1 MKTHKSSLNKEL
13 NRIIDDFFDD
23 NQFIFHLLFQIII
36 VVCIVNFVDSISI
49 QEHQKLRFVF
59 FVLVIIVLF
68 DYLIWTNSYQSML
81 FGLVLLGYIFY
92 SRQQKDVLKE
102 FYKNVVKKDIKS
114 QKRNKKNQNKKEVS
128 SVTDDVDKQIPN
140 PDVLDFEPDE
150 IHSFD
155 SEVKPFNNELSG
167 NDNYISDTLVQLP
180 KVDYSNT
187 EMGRKN
193 KTILDALDDRHTV
206 NLSDH
211 HQELARLNEFR
222 KGKMLN
228 NYKNNI
234 SPDKKKKHN
243 KTTDKWNL
251 DRYYPKCKTI
261 NDEPLYTDGGILL
274 NDNEEINEED
284 ENLSVINNIDGRQ
297 NVKNVKISNKLLN
310 YCTNLPEV
318 QPEQY
323 DMISNNQVKLIY
335 ENNPHMQ
342 VFPKQFD
349 IGGQGIV
356 KKDFRKNNSLV

>member
-1 MKTHKSSLNKEL
+1 MKTHKSTLNKEL
-13 NRIIDDFFDD
+13 NTKINDFFDD
-23 NQFIFHLLFQIII
+23 NQYIFHLLFQIII

-49 QEHQKLRFVF
+49 SDYQKLRFVF

-81 FGLVLLGYIFY
+81 FGLVMLGYIFY

-102 FYKNVVKKDIKS
+102 FYKDVVKKDVKT
-114 QKRNKKNQNKKEVS
+114 KRNERKREEVS
-128 SVTDDVDKQIPN
+128 SITSDVDKQIPN

-155 SEVKPFNNELSG
+155 SEVKPFNNESSG
-167 NDNYISDTLVQLP
+167 KDNYIVDTLSTLP

-193 KTILDALDDRHTV
+193 KTILDALDDRHSITL
-206 NLSDH
+206 NDH
-211 HQELARLNEFR
+211 HKELARLNEFR

-228 NYKNNI
+228 NYKINRNL
-234 SPDKKKKHN
+234 KQQKHN

-274 NDNEEINEED
+274 NDEDEINDED
-284 ENLSVINNIDGRQ
+284 ENLSIINNVDGHQ
-297 NVKNVKISNKLLN
+297 NVKNVKMSNKLLN

-318 QPEQY
+318 EPEQY
-323 DMISNNQVKLIY
+323 EMISNNKVKLIY
-335 ENNPHMQ
+335 EDTPHMQ

-349 IGGQGIV
+349 IGGQGIIRN
-356 KKDFRKNNSLV
+356 DFRENNSLV

>member
-1 MKTHKSSLNKEL
+1 MKTHKSTLNKKL
-13 NRIIDDFFDD
+13 NTIINDFFED
-23 NQFIFHLLFQIII
+23 NEYIFHLLFQIIV
-36 VVCIVNFVDSISI
+36 VVCLVNFIDSISI
-49 QEHQKLRFVF
+49 NDYQKLKFVF
-59 FVLVIIVLF
+59 FVLIIIVLF

-81 FGLVLLGYIFY
+81 FGLVLLGYVFY
-92 SRQQKDVLKE
+92 SRQQKDILKE

-114 QKRNKKNQNKKEVS
+114 QKRNKKSENKKEIS
-128 SVTDDVDKQIPN
+128 SVTNDVDKQIPN
-140 PDVLDFEPDE
+140 PDVLDFEPDG
-150 IHSFD
+150 IHCFD

-167 NDNYISDTLVQLP
+167 KDNYIVDTLSKLP

-193 KTILDALDDRHTV
+193 QTILDALDDRHSITL
-206 NLSDH
+206 NDH
-211 HQELARLNEFR
+211 HKELARLNEFR

-228 NYKNNI
+228 KYKINRNI
-234 SPDKKKKHN
+234 NKEQKHN
-243 KTTDKWNL
+243 KTADEWNL

-274 NDNEEINEED
+274 NNKDEINEED
-284 ENLSVINNIDGRQ
+284 ENLSMINNIDGCQ
-297 NVKNVKISNKLLN
+297 NVKNVKISNKILN

-318 QPEQY
+318 EPEQY

-335 ENNPHMQ
+335 KDNPHMQ

-356 KKDFRKNNSLV
+356 KNDFRENSSLV

>member
-23 NQFIFHLLFQIII
+23 NQLIFHLLFQIII
-36 VVCIVNFVDSISI
+36 VVCLVNFIDSINI
-49 QEHQKLRFVF
+49 QEHQKIKFVF
-59 FVLVIIVLF
+59 FGLVIIVLF
-68 DYLIWTNSYQSML
+68 DYLIWTNTYQSLL
-81 FGLVLLGYIFY
+81 FGLVLFGYIFY

-102 FYKNVVKKDIKS
+102 FYKNIVKKDIKT
-114 QKRNKKNQNKKEVS
+114 QRKNRKNVEIS
-128 SVTDDVDKQIPN
+128 SVTNDVDRQIPN
-140 PDVLDFEPDE
+140 PDVLDFEPDG
-150 IHSFD
+150 IKSFD
-155 SEVKPFNNELSG
+155 SEIQPFNNEFSG
-167 NDNYISDTLVQLP
+167 KDNYISDTLVKLP

-228 NYKNNI
+228 NYKNNK
-234 SPDKKKKHN
+234 SLDKKKKHS
-243 KTTDKWNL
+243 KTTDEWNL

-261 NDEPLYTDGGILL
+261 NDEPLYTDGGKLL
-274 NDNEEINEED
+274 NNNEEINEED
-284 ENLSVINNIDGRQ
+284 EKLSVINNVDGRQ
-297 NVKNVKISNKLLN
+297 NIKNVKISNKLLN

-318 QPEQY
+318 KPEQY
-323 DMISNNQVKLIY
+323 DIISNNQVKLIY
-335 ENNPHMQ
+335 ENSPHMQ
-342 VFPKQFD
+342 IFPKQFD

-356 KKDFRKNNSLV
+356 MKDFRKSNSLV